1 MPNIAIPDV
10 LQLASVAPRVAHP
23 AQQNRSL
30 WTGRSKI
37 LGLPGAEYWT
47 GKAVFRV
54 LARENYIRQARAFF
68 YALRGKV
75 NTFDLPVTPTPQVL
89 TGSHPYGGHA
99 TALDF
104 KRQVYVRGG
113 ARLAALANWPGYSFT
128 RSGEQGAVDSDGG
141 VDYFAANVPAING
154 KGFHAYDALT
164 NSLLQSQAA
173 DDVAWSKANLSVAAN
188 AVTAPDGTT
197 TGDTLT
203 RTGAGSQVR
212 HITQSS
218 ARTNGETRTFA
229 RAMKMGTNRYVQVAF
244 DGAFQPANAYANFDL
259 QTGAVAFTGAGLVGA
274 YIVPLS
280 DGWYFCIAVSTV
292 TATGSGS
299 VYVLPVDSGAA
310 AFTAAGADD
319 GSTFHVW
326 QAQELVGHF
335 ADGGPIIR
343 TTGAA
348 ASIGSSSIRVND
360 AVGADA
366 DQMFIVKAR
375 QTLKAGAQHFVSWFP
390 SSGYTSFIVLYQSGN
405 ALVSFVNIG
414 GATAYSTSVTVSAG
428 FDVKWTLVL
437 VRRAGTWRFG
447 IVNDAGVLTWA
458 GPAAA
463 AGFPP
468 DIGALIA
475 GYDRN
480 WSATAPDGPVR
491 LVARKLG
498 TFDTDQKVLDAVAEG
513 TVVPPSPLV
522 GATVTAGGAQGARS
536 MTLSTTVELLPGM
549 FGAVP
554 LPSGHQR
561 LFVVTSIVGNV
572 ISFEPSMP
580 ESVAAGAVVE
590 FLRPAIRA
598 RLSDPEFSYE
608 DTQGTVTFVC
618 DVEEAL

>member
-54 LARENYIRQARAFF
+54 LAREDYIRQARAFF

-154 KGFHAYDALT
+154 MGFHAYDALT
-164 NSLLQSQAA
+164 NALLWSQEF
-173 DDVAWSKANLSVAAN
+173 DNVSWTKAGLTVTAN
-188 AVTAPDGTT
+188 AVTAPDGTST
-197 TGDTLT
+197 ADTLT
-203 RTGAGSQVR
+203 RSAVSELHMIEQAV
-212 HITQSS
+212 
-218 ARTNGETRTFA
+218 ARTNGVTYTHSVFA
-229 RAMKMGTNRYVQVAF
+229 RMGTNRYLQLAF
-244 DGAFQPANAYANFDL
+244 NGGAFPASAYANFDL
-259 QTGAVAFTGAGLVGA
+259 QSGVVGTTGAGLVYA
-274 YIVPLS
+274 SIVS
-280 DGWYFCIAVSTV
+280 IGSGWYRCTVVATANAAAAVQCHMLMVDSASAGFTPTGAGDSSTV
-292 TATGSGS
+292 
-299 VYVLPVDSGAA
+299 YL
-310 AFTAAGADD
+310 
-319 GSTFHVW
+319 W
-326 QAQELVGHF
+326 QAQDVAANLP
-335 ADGGPIIR
+335 DGPIIR
-343 TTGAA
+343 TTGTT
-348 ASIGSSSIRVND
+348 ASIGASSIRVND

-437 VRRAGTWRFG
+437 IRRAGTWRFG

-475 GYDRN
+475 GYDGN